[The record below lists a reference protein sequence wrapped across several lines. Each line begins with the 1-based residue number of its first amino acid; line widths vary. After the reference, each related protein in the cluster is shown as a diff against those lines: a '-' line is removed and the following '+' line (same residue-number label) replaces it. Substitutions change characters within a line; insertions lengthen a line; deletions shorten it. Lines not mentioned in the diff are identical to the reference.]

1 MVTGNIFDES
11 FMFDIQII
19 DGNLVL
25 LDQVLYLSLIPGYLT
40 IVGTL

>member
-1 MVTGNIFDES
+1 MITGNIFDES

-25 LDQVLYLSLIPGYLT
+25 LDQVLYLSLIPGYLR